1 MNETQLIRWNSGNKV
16 IHRSKHHKD
25 LYIINRGDGRFHTIY
40 SSYDLMINKYA
51 INGRAA
57 GNNS

>member
-1 MNETQLIRWNSGNKV
+1 MNEPQLIRWKSGDKV

-25 LYIINRGDGRFHTIY
+25 LYIINHDDGRFHTMY
-40 SSYDLMINKYA
+40 SSHDLMINKYA

-57 GNNS
+57 GNNT